1 MIDNQ
6 NIYLDIDVPNYEK
19 LFIKMNEIFLKRDY
33 VNNQYLDMI
42 LKREKNYPT
51 GLNFGKYC
59 ISIPHTYPECIKEE
73 KIVFIRLVNPINFI
87 EMGSTDIKL
96 DVKVVVMLLIK
107 RGDKQVD
114 LLLKLMKLFE
124 DENNYNFLE
133 TQKDVNKIYEF
144 LNNKLDWKG

>member
-1 MIDNQ
+1 M
-6 NIYLDIDVPNYEK
+6 
-19 LFIKMNEIFLKRDY
+19 
-33 VNNQYLDMI
+33 
-42 LKREKNYPT
+42 
-51 GLNFGKYC
+51 
-59 ISIPHTYPECIKEE
+59 
-73 KIVFIRLVNPINFI
+73 FIRLVNPINFI

>member
-1 MIDNQ
+1 M
-6 NIYLDIDVPNYEK
+6 
-19 LFIKMNEIFLKRDY
+19 
-33 VNNQYLDMI
+33 
-42 LKREKNYPT
+42 
-51 GLNFGKYC
+51 
-59 ISIPHTYPECIKEE
+59 
-73 KIVFIRLVNPINFI
+73 FIRLVNPINFI
-87 EMGSTDIKL
+87 EMGSTNIKL

-133 TQKDVNKIYEF
+133 TQKDINKIYEF

>member
-1 MIDNQ
+1 M
-6 NIYLDIDVPNYEK
+6 
-19 LFIKMNEIFLKRDY
+19 
-33 VNNQYLDMI
+33 
-42 LKREKNYPT
+42 
-51 GLNFGKYC
+51 
-59 ISIPHTYPECIKEE
+59 
-73 KIVFIRLVNPINFI
+73 FIRLVNPINFI

-107 RGDKQVD
+107 RGDRQVD

-133 TQKDVNKIYEF
+133 TQKDINKIYEF